1 MSSTNYKYGTG
12 LGNAGSYQASGKPY
26 VSGAIDAMQGGA
38 IKITF
43 PSVTRWIYVINHE
56 DSACRVGFSALGV
69 TNHGNYFQVGASST
83 NGGTQASVRLEL
95 KVTELYLSGSENV
108 DVVAGHTGI
117 STERVTAIS
126 VSGSNWSG
134 SAGIG

>member
-1 MSSTNYKYGTG
+1 MSFPNYKYGTG
-12 LGNAGSYQASGKPY
+12 LGNVGSYQASGKPY

-38 IKITF
+38 VKITF
-43 PSVTRWIYVINHE
+43 PAVTRWIYVINHE
-56 DSACRVGFSALGV
+56 DSGVRVGFSERGV
-69 TNHGNYFQVGASST
+69 LNDGNYFQVGASSA

-108 DVVAGHTGI
+108 DVVAGLTGI
-117 STERVTAIS
+117 STERITAIS

-134 SAGIG
+134 SIGIG